1 VDRRTF
7 IGALTGGL
15 LAAPLAAGA
24 QQVGKMARMGSLH
37 FNDPPDP
44 PLSPAQIAKSPF
56 WSVMNQ
62 RGSVEGQNILVERRY
77 GRSPE
82 QVQANAA
89 ELVRLKVD
97 VIFAPTSLA
106 TQAAHN
112 ATRSIPIVAWSI
124 SDPVALGVTQSLG
137 RPSSNVTGVTTIT
150 ADLWEKRFELLKAIL
165 PRVTRVAVLGN
176 PDNPMHPLHLKTTRA
191 AAKSLGLD
199 LRVFEIRRPGD
210 LDGAFTA
217 MTRERAGAFFV
228 LPDPMLFA
236 ERNQL
241 ARLAVIHRTPAMFEF
256 REFAEAGALM
266 SYGADIADT
275 LRSAAAMVD

>member
-1 VDRRTF
+1 
-7 IGALTGGL
+7 
-15 LAAPLAAGA
+15 
-24 QQVGKMARMGSLH
+24 
-37 FNDPPDP
+37 
-44 PLSPAQIAKSPF
+44 LSPAQIAKSPF

-62 RGSVEGQNILVERRY
+62 RGWVEGQNILVERRY

-106 TQAAHN
+106 TRAAHN
-112 ATRSIPIVAWSI
+112 ATRSIPIVAWSV

-137 RPSSNVTGVTTIT
+137 RPSSNVSGVTTIT

-191 AAKSLGLD
+191 AASPSGLTCGCS
-199 LRVFEIRRPGD
+199 RSV
-210 LDGAFTA
+210 
-217 MTRERAGAFFV
+217 V
-228 LPDPMLFA
+228 L
-236 ERNQL
+236 
-241 ARLAVIHRTPAMFEF
+241 V
-256 REFAEAGALM
+256 
-266 SYGADIADT
+266 T
-275 LRSAAAMVD
+275 LTTLSPR